1 MSWGE
6 NALALK
12 KALGARV
19 HELPHH
25 MHPHA
30 AMLLYQ
36 NRAGHLDQKKHIEGS
51 DLALA
56 AYARAVGLKV
66 VRDDDEVLY
75 WRTTPA
81 WPIFRGVVDLW

>member
-6 NALALK
+6 NGLALK

-19 HELPHH
+19 HALPNH

-36 NRAGHLDQKKHIEGS
+36 NI
-51 DLALA
+51 DLLTRIV
-56 AYARAVGLKV
+56 YL
-66 VRDDDEVLY
+66 
-75 WRTTPA
+75 
-81 WPIFRGVVDLW
+81 

>member
-6 NALALK
+6 NGLALK

-19 HELPHH
+19 HALPNH

-36 NRAGHLDQKKHIEGS
+36 NAAGNLDQKKHIEGS
-51 DLALA
+51 DRALE
-56 AYARAVGLKV
+56 AYARAVGLEVVSDDGKV
-66 VRDDDEVLY
+66 HY
-75 WRTTPA
+75 WSTTPA
-81 WPIFRGVVDLW
+81 WHFFRGVVDLW